1 MRASIHSKQV
11 FCGSNRA
18 DTREAASIFRVARAK
33 GVTLTT
39 LTTIGALI
47 GAIAVE
53 HGASVVTLNKDF
65 SRIARITSLVLPR
78 A

>member
-18 DTREAASIFRVARAK
+18 DRREAASIFRVARAK
-33 GVTLTT
+33 GVTLA
-39 LTTIGALI
+39 TIGALI

-53 HGASVVTLNKDF
+53 HPASVCILNKDF
-65 SRIARITSLVLPR
+65 SRIARIIGLVLPR
-78 A
+78 P